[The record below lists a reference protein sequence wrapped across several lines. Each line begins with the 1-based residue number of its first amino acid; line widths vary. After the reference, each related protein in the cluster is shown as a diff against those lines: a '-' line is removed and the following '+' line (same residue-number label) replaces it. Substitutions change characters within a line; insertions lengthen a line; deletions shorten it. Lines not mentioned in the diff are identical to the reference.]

1 MIRGLV
7 WGRNGPLREKET
19 MSDPDRLAV
28 GQDRATEAVMNRRIE
43 ALEKGVQRWRCLT
56 AAGFLTA
63 LGAFGLAVFGL
74 SQFENTLF
82 IGEMAPAQVAQ
93 VSGSPLPVGVELE
106 GVPAP
111 GGGGAELLALSLVQS
126 PDGTGSG
133 FVGKPGNT
141 SPSVLKDVQGETL
154 AATDGGS

>member
-1 MIRGLV
+1 
-7 WGRNGPLREKET
+7 

-43 ALEKGVQRWRCLT
+43 ALEKGIQRWRCLT

-82 IGEMAPAQVAQ
+82 IGEMAPAQV
-93 VSGSPLPVGVELE
+93 SGSPLPVGVELE

-111 GGGGAELLALSLVQS
+111 GGGGPDLLALALG
-126 PDGTGSG
+126 PFFDGSGSG
-133 FVGKPGNT
+133 FVGEPGNT
-141 SPSVLKDVQGETL
+141 SPSVLTDVQGETL